1 MSDTYSSTVDTVRVA
16 RGAALEVAPSPN
28 AACYASVEATLDLPC
43 WLSDDLASGPP
54 AGAGLS
60 VPAFQLVIL
69 RDGHPLGR
77 HVFASDSVVIGRA
90 AGCDVRLD
98 EPTVSRAHARIEGGV
113 IVDLASANGVYV
125 NGERVTRHRLQ
136 NGDLVRLSD
145 YELIFQLAPMSGSTS
160 AAPSSPSWVE
170 SDDDLQRVL
179 GRTLR
184 LDPRRHD
191 DQAERSVRQR
201 AYLLATGE
209 GRRLQP
215 RACQFVLDRDLFLIG
230 GDEGCD
236 LKIEGFW
243 IPRLLVAIL
252 RGPAGYT
259 LDPLGRW
266 PARVYLANRPVLRRQ
281 PLEDKDRLTV
291 AGQGFVFRLG

>member
-1 MSDTYSSTVDTVRVA
+1 MSDTYSSSVDTVRVA
-16 RGAALEVAPSPN
+16 RGAALEAPPSPT

-43 WLSDDLASGPP
+43 WLSDDLQAFPP
-54 AGAGLS
+54 PDADLKTR
-60 VPAFQLVIL
+60 AFQLVIL
-69 RDGHPLGR
+69 RDGSPLGR

-90 AGCDVRLD
+90 VGCDVRLD
-98 EPTVSRAHARIEGGV
+98 EPSVSRAHARIEGGV
-113 IVDLASANGVYV
+113 LVDLASANGVYV
-125 NGERVTRHRLQ
+125 NGERITRHRLQ
-136 NGDLVRLSD
+136 NGDLIRLSD
-145 YELIFQLAPMSGSTS
+145 YELIFQLAPLGGSTS

-170 SDDDLQRVL
+170 SDDELQRVL

-184 LDPRRHD
+184 LDPKRHD
-191 DQAERSVRQR
+191 EQAERSVRQR

-215 RACQFVLDRDLFLIG
+215 RALQFVLDRDLFLIG
-230 GDEGCD
+230 ADEGCD
-236 LKIEGFW
+236 LRIEGFW
-243 IPRLLVAIL
+243 VPRLLVAIL

-259 LDPLGRW
+259 IDPLGRW